1 VVEISFDRV
10 SSRRSRRTL
19 RGRSVNQAVAM
30 AEREELTSTM
40 TAPAAL
46 SNNTRN
52 VPATSAEL
60 DFSLVLARVIGSIE
74 NDPAQLRSAVY
85 ELARIKLE
93 REAWRRDPPMT
104 VSEIHGL
111 MVALDAAVDRVESVS
126 LRHDESRAVRSL
138 DRMIESST
146 QRRAHHSND
155 VDPNSIL
162 VIDGAA
168 STKSYGSRLPKPFA
182 AWDART
188 PSRNSHRSRL
198 FQLLSV
204 CIVALFGLAAYLV
217 LQRPFVLSGPPTAPP
232 AESSSAASQTD
243 TSVAPSATLGGQ
255 SPRLT
260 LPKVYGVYAISG
272 GQLVQLEPLAITVP
286 DRRVFMS
293 TPIKKASGTLLS
305 DGRVTFIAFRR
316 DISAI
321 APERVAVRVVAKI
334 ARAMTFSPGA
344 SVNTAQVDDEWTI
357 RNASYE
363 LRVAPVSENP
373 DMLMFQSEDPEFVFP
388 SGRYALVLKSQAFD
402 FTVAGPITE
411 PTQCLERTEAAN
423 GTFYSECR
431 KP

>member
-1 VVEISFDRV
+1 
-10 SSRRSRRTL
+10 
-19 RGRSVNQAVAM
+19 
-30 AEREELTSTM
+30 M
-40 TAPAAL
+40 TAPAAP
-46 SNNTRN
+46 SNNASN

-93 REAWRRDPPMT
+93 REAWRPDPPMT
-104 VSEIHGL
+104 VSEIHRL

-146 QRRAHHSND
+146 QRRTHHSND

-168 STKSYGSRLPKPFA
+168 SAKSYGSRLPKPFA
-182 AWDART
+182 AWEART
-188 PSRNSHRSRL
+188 PSRRSHRSRL
-198 FQLLSV
+198 FQLISV
-204 CIVALFGLAAYLV
+204 CVVALFGLAAYLV
-217 LQRPFVLSGPPTAPP
+217 LQRSFVLFGLSTAP
-232 AESSSAASQTD
+232 AVESPSAASQTD
-243 TSVAPSATLGGQ
+243 SSVAPSATLSGQ
-255 SPRLT
+255 SQRPL
-260 LPKVYGVYAISG
+260 LPQVYGVYAISG
-272 GQLVQLEPLAITVP
+272 GQLVELEALAISAP

-293 TPIKKASGTLLS
+293 TPIKKASGTVLS
-305 DGRVTFIAFRR
+305 DGRLTFIAFRR
-316 DISAI
+316 NISAT
-321 APERVAVRVVAKI
+321 APERVAVRVIAKI

-373 DMLMFQSEDPEFVFP
+373 DMLMFRPEDPEFVFP
-388 SGRYALVLKSQAFD
+388 AGRYALVLKGQAFD
-402 FTVAGPITE
+402 FTVAGPITD

>member
-1 VVEISFDRV
+1 
-10 SSRRSRRTL
+10 
-19 RGRSVNQAVAM
+19 M
-30 AEREELTSTM
+30 REELTSTM
-40 TAPAAL
+40 TAPAAP
-46 SNNTRN
+46 SNNASN

-104 VSEIHGL
+104 VSEIHRL

-146 QRRAHHSND
+146 QRRTHHSND

-168 STKSYGSRLPKPFA
+168 SAKSYGSCLPKPFA
-182 AWDART
+182 AWEART
-188 PSRNSHRSRL
+188 PSRRSHRSRL

-204 CIVALFGLAAYLV
+204 CVVALFGLAAYLV
-217 LQRPFVLSGPPTAPP
+217 LQRSFVLFGPSTAP
-232 AESSSAASQTD
+232 AVESPSAASQTD
-243 TSVAPSATLGGQ
+243 SSVAPSATLSG
-255 SPRLT
+255 LL
-260 LPKVYGVYAISG
+260 LPQVYGVYAISG
-272 GQLVQLEPLAITVP
+272 GQLVELEALAISAP

-293 TPIKKASGTLLS
+293 TPIKKASGTVLS
-305 DGRVTFIAFRR
+305 DGRLTFIAFRR
-316 DISAI
+316 NISAT
-321 APERVAVRVVAKI
+321 APERVAVRVIAKI

-373 DMLMFQSEDPEFVFP
+373 DMLMFRPEDPEFVFP
-388 SGRYALVLKSQAFD
+388 AGRYALVLKGQAFD
-402 FTVAGPITE
+402 FTIAGPITD